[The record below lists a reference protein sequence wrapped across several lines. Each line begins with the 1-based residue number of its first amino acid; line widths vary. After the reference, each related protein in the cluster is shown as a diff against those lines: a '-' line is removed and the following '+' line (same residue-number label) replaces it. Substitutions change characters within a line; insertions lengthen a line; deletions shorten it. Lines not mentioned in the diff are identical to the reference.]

1 MLCRRI
7 RFPQDWCWPRV
18 LETTHRLHP
27 GREQYFFV
35 SCLQGSRFG
44 DPRPYSC
51 SVFLDGAARIES
63 CVRVDLKNW
72 DRLPV
77 STVFYE
83 GQTCPGSPPSAA
95 ENSVMRWPNWPAIR
109 SFTSSEQALEKL
121 RKSSLYVGPQPLPAP
136 SQPLEHVI
144 ARNASTGLWQ
154 IAVSDGRRFQPTILN
169 YWAPREWS
177 FLVPGDFNGDGLTDL
192 VGRCTDGTW
201 WLGRANGNN
210 IEFKPC
216 DVGLAGVKL
225 DYLGV
230 GDFNGDGIDDIAVRS
245 ADDHQWWIGISD
257 GRRFQFRSWGQS
269 SPSVPPEDVRIA
281 DFNGDGRADI
291 AELNARTGDW
301 IVSLSDGA
309 RLNKSKWGARGRFPR

>member
-1 MLCRRI
+1 
-7 RFPQDWCWPRV
+7 
-18 LETTHRLHP
+18 
-27 GREQYFFV
+27 
-35 SCLQGSRFG
+35 
-44 DPRPYSC
+44 
-51 SVFLDGAARIES
+51 
-63 CVRVDLKNW
+63 
-72 DRLPV
+72 
-77 STVFYE
+77 
-83 GQTCPGSPPSAA
+83 
-95 ENSVMRWPNWPAIR
+95 MRWPNWPAIR

-154 IAVSDGRRFQPTILN
+154 IAVSDGRRFQPAILN

-177 FLVPGDFNGDGLTDL
+177 FFAPGDFNGDGLTDL

-245 ADDHQWWIGISD
+245 ADDHPSWSAISS
-257 GRRFQFRSWGQS
+257 GTRFQFRSWGQS

-301 IVSLSDGA
+301 IVSSPDGA
-309 RLNKSKWGARGRFPR
+309 RFNNIKWGSWDSAVARRHLLAADFRGEGRSDVAAWNPSSGQWEVGVSDGKQFDFRRAGDWPVDVDWQHGHTGRFGKKHARGIIGPA